1 MTVTSPPLLVGLGG
15 ALRSGKDTFAD
26 HLVAGHNFVKIGM
39 SDQLRLALLTLDP
52 LIPVETSAPRTI
64 VETLLRRRTR
74 TGRDHI
80 RYSELRANV
89 GYTDAKRN
97 PEVRGL
103 LRRLGDDV
111 GRTLLDESVWVNIAE
126 RTIREHHANGKNVVI
141 TALRYLNEVELL
153 ERLGGH
159 SYWIA
164 RGAVDEGA
172 TAVDSGH
179 RSETSVTAT
188 RFSRV
193 IRNDGTVAALHHR
206 ADYAIADLRGTFK
219 LNDPRR

>member
-1 MTVTSPPLLVGLGG
+1 MTVTSPPPLVGLGG
-15 ALRSGKDTFAD
+15 ALRSGNDTFAD
-26 HLVAGHNFVKIGM
+26 HLVAEHNFVKIGM
-39 SDQLRLALLTLDP
+39 SDPLRLAPLTLDQ
-52 LIPVETSAPRTI
+52 LIPGETSAPRTI

-80 RYSELRANV
+80 RYSELHANP

-103 LRRLGDDV
+103 LQRMGDDV
-111 GRTLLDESVWVNIAE
+111 GRTLLDENVRVNIAE

-141 TALRYLNEVELL
+141 TALRYPNKVELL
-153 ERLGGH
+153 ERLGGD
-159 SYWIA
+159 SYRIA
-164 RGAVDEGA
+164 RGAVD
-172 TAVDSGH
+172 SGL
-179 RSETSVTAT
+179 RSERSVTAT

-193 IRNDGTVAALHHR
+193 IRNDGTVAALHQR

-219 LNDPRR
+219 LISPLR